1 MAVER
6 KNYKVILEVVSSH
19 VYEVEARG
27 VDQAV
32 SEAEQMLLEDG
43 DVGVLESQEVLD
55 SDVFLAGEVE

>member
-6 KNYKVILEVVSSH
+6 KNYRVILEVVSSH

-32 SEAEQMLLEDG
+32 QLATEMLEEDG
-43 DVGVLESQEVLD
+43 DQGVLEDREVLD
-55 SDVFLAGEVE
+55 SDVFLAEEAE